1 MPLIF
6 PHCPFQVEEPY
17 FSMYDREK
25 ISSIVADPAKKT
37 GYEPRYKRVIRERY
51 DTDRAIDEIWK
62 EIKVTYFGM
71 ITRLDDQFGKIVQ
84 KIDELGLWKNTVTM
98 FFTDHGEYLGDHGLV
113 EKWPAGLS
121 NTLMK

>member
-1 MPLIF
+1 
-6 PHCPFQVEEPY
+6 
-17 FSMYDREK
+17 MYDREK